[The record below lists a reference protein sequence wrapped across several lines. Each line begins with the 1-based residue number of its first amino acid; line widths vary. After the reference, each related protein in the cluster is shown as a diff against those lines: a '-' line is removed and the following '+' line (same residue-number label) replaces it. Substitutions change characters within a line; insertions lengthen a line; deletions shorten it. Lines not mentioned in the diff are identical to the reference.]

1 MPGSLPETKMTQA
14 SFIYIYV
21 SREKHSLIHQF
32 TKKDIRSST
41 FISEHNCTKHLIKM
55 RGGLQREEIEEAS
68 DLEFYLSEARG
79 EMASAGKESDTE
91 CSSSNC
97 ERQAAAKGEM
107 P

>member
-14 SFIYIYV
+14 SFIYICFTGKAFFNSPIY
-21 SREKHSLIHQF
+21 EKRYSFL
-32 TKKDIRSST
+32 
-41 FISEHNCTKHLIKM
+41 NCTKHLIKM

-79 EMASAGKESDTE
+79 EKASAGKESDTE